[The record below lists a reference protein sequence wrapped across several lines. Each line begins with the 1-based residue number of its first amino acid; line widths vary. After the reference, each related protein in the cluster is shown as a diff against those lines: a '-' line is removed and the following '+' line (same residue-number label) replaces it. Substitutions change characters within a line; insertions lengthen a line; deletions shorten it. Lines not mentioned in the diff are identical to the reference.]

1 MNTRVLKSGKCTITQ
16 EYKSNHLGIDLVKEG
31 YQLDYITAHS
41 DGKVIQVIS
50 NCNANTKNDSS
61 NPGNMVKIEHSNGY
75 VTRYLHLSY
84 GSVCVKVG
92 DYVKKGQVIGYMGN
106 TGYSFGGHLHFDLW
120 KDGTRINPYN
130 YLNSDLPGISCE
142 TLNKDIHKL
151 ALDVIAGKYGVGQE
165 RKNKLGSKY
174 QEVQNE
180 VNKILAGKS
189 NKKSV
194 DELVKEVI
202 QGKWGNGKDR
212 KTRLTNAGYDYRTI
226 QNRVNEMLR

>member
-1 MNTRVLKSGKCTITQ
+1 MNTRVLKSGRCTITQ

-31 YQLDYITAHS
+31 HQLDYITAHS

-50 NCNANTKNDSS
+50 NCNFNTKTDSS

-120 KDGTRINPYN
+120 KNGSRINPYN
-130 YLNSDLPGISCE
+130 YLNSSLCE
-142 TLNKDIHKL
+142 ELSNDIHKL
-151 ALDVIAGKYGVGQE
+151 ALDVISGKYGNGEQ
-165 RKNKLGSKY
+165 RKNALGSKY
-174 QEVQNE
+174 GEVQKE
-180 VNKILAGKS
+180 VNNILSGKS
-189 NKKSV
+189 NNKSI
-194 DELVKEVI
+194 DELAREVI
-202 QGKWGNGKDR
+202 QGKHGNGEDR
-212 KTRLTNAGYDYRTI
+212 RKSLGSLYNEV
-226 QNRVNEMLR
+226 QKRVNELLR